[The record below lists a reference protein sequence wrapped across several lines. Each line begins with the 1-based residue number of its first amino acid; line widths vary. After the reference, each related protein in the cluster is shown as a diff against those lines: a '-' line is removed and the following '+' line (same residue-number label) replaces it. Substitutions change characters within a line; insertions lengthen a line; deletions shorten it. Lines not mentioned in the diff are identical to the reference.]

1 MSRTMLVR
9 SVYDRFYL
17 PLRLAG
23 SSEHCRYQYRLNIAR
38 FSRWLGSRLKVPNPK
53 YEATVDDF
61 TDDNLAAFT
70 GSLVTDGKSPA
81 TANKVGAQL
90 RALWDFAARRGFTT
104 VYPTWRKRPEYKRCP
119 TAWSRAQ
126 LAALFA
132 AVASVQGQI
141 SAVPAVIWWG
151 CLLAVLWDTG
161 LRIGAA
167 LKLEWSDLDIST
179 GELTVR
185 AETQKDKE
193 DQRFKLHKDTLA
205 VLERIGAK
213 EGKIFRWELCYPALW
228 YRYGKI
234 LKAAGLPCGRRDKF
248 HRIRR
253 SVASWF
259 EAAGGNATDLLG
271 HSDRR
276 VTMRYLD
283 PGVIGKPQA
292 SDKLFRPGDDRPAA

>member
-1 MSRTMLVR
+1 MSDAMTVR
-9 SVYDRFYL
+9 SLYDRLYL
-17 PLRLAG
+17 SLRLAG
-23 SSEHCRYQYRLNIAR
+23 SSDHCRYQYRLNIAR
-38 FSRWLGSRLKVPNPK
+38 FGRWLGRDALVG
-53 YEATVDDF
+53 DF
-61 TDDNLAAFT
+61 SDDNLAAFT
-70 GSLVTDGKSPA
+70 GSLLTDGKSPS

-90 RALWDFAARRGFTT
+90 RALWEFAARRGFTT
-104 VYPTWRKRPEYKRCP
+104 IYPTWRKRPEYKRCP

-126 LAALFA
+126 LSALFA
-132 AVASVQGQI
+132 AVASVTGEI
-141 SAVPAVIWWG
+141 ADAPAAIWWG
-151 CLLAVLWDTG
+151 CLMAVLWDTG

-167 LKLEWSDLDIST
+167 MSLEWSDLDRET

-193 DQRFKLHKDTLA
+193 DQRFKLHRDTIAALGH
-205 VLERIGAK
+205 LGGAK
-213 EGKIFRWELCYPALW
+213 EGRVFRWDMCYQSLW

-234 LKAAGLPCGRRDKF
+234 LKAAGLPHGRRDKF

-283 PGVIGKPQA
+283 PAVIGKPQA
-292 SDKLFRPGDDRPAA
+292 SDILFRPGDGRPAA